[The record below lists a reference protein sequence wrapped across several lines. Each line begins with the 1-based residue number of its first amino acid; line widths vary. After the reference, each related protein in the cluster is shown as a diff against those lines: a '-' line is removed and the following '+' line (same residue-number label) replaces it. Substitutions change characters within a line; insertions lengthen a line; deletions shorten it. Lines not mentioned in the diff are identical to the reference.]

1 MVYLLKRVLKI
12 VISHLCILKIIESSA
27 ENVYL
32 CTRYLANDTDKLKMT
47 AMKNDCLRVA
57 LVLVGWL
64 LLSSCH
70 TSRLQ
75 VADLLFH
82 VSAEPN
88 AITEVTPGMIDHV
101 AIYLGGDS
109 VIEAV
114 GKGVVITPL
123 DSLFRQDGYYLAGR
137 TSTNKK
143 TTIARSLT
151 FLGRAY
157 DYLYLPDNEEI
168 YCSEL
173 VQRSYVDKKGNLLF
187 STIPM
192 SFHDN
197 TGSITSYWRDFYARH
212 GMDVPEGEPGT
223 NPAELSQRDNV
234 KLLGRLEHEGGKYI
248 IMR

>member
-1 MVYLLKRVLKI
+1 MRNLYFLLLF
-12 VISHLCILKIIESSA
+12 
-27 ENVYL
+27 
-32 CTRYLANDTDKLKMT
+32 T
-47 AMKNDCLRVA
+47 
-57 LVLVGWL
+57 LVGCSPL
-64 LLSSCH
+64 H
-70 TSRLQ
+70 TG
-75 VADLLFH
+75 DLLFH
-82 VSAEPN
+82 VVSQGN
-88 AITEVTPGMIDHV
+88 AITDVTPGMIDHV
-101 AIYLGGDS
+101 AIVMSPDS

-173 VQRSYVDKKGNLLF
+173 VQCSYVDKKGNLLF

-197 TGSITSYWRDFYARH
+197 TGNITSYWRDFYARH

-234 KLLGRLEHEGGKYI
+234 KLLGRLKHEGGKYI